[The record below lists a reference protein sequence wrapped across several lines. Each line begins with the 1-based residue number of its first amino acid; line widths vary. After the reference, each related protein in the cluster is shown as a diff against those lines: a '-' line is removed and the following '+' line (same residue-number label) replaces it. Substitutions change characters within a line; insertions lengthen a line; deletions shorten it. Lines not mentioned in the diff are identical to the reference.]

1 MAGAGRARA
10 SVLLA
15 REEDDGEEASG
26 LRQRAGT
33 ARQMAQ
39 VGPSLSLSLSLSLIS
54 IFLLFCKFVALLKIS
69 RHFQKSPNCACPMF
83 RIYQTWNI
91 LVWDYLDI

>member
-1 MAGAGRARA
+1 MTGTGPVGWAGQVSGPGR
-10 SVLLA
+10 SF
-15 REEDDGEEASG
+15 
-26 LRQRAGT
+26 
-33 ARQMAQ
+33 
-39 VGPSLSLSLSLSLIS
+39 SLSLSLSFIS

-83 RIYQTWNI
+83 RIYPTWNI